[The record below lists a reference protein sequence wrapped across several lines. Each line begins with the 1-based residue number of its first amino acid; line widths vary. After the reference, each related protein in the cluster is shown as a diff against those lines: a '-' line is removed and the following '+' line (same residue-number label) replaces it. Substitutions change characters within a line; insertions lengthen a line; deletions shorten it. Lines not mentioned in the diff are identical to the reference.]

1 MRIVGFSSDQAL
13 AERLHEIGHADR
25 IEQLFLDTNDVHRH
39 CLRARTDKGTDC
51 LIALPLDQPLGDG
64 RGLGHS
70 GSSDRRAR
78 AGRCECDQSGQ
89 ICAAVRCAC
98 RENF

>member
-39 CLRARTDKGTDC
+39 CLRARTDKGTD
-51 LIALPLDQPLGDG
+51 A
-64 RGLGHS
+64 
-70 GSSDRRAR
+70 
-78 AGRCECDQSGQ
+78 
-89 ICAAVRCAC
+89 
-98 RENF
+98 